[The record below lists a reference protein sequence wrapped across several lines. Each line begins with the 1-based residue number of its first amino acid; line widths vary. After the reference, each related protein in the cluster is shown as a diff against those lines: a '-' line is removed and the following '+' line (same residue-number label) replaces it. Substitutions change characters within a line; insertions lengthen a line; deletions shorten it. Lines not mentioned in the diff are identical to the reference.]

1 MLCKFVLPEEDV
13 KLLEEYVNSGLSTL
27 NNAENI
33 GSILIKIIKQS
44 NIKDKPSSITAVQ
57 ITALNE
63 LLVIT
68 GALYGK
74 LVMDSL
80 NTKRTIPICNLS
92 YNEALKIIH
101 YGNENLRNKRPSVT
115 KSVEDI
121 LMDDSVSKAQVIG
134 IMYEALSTMQHYN
147 GHTITNCLVEAIK
160 DSDVVYE
167 E

>member
-1 MLCKFVLPEEDV
+1 MLCKFVLSEKDI
-13 KLLEEYVNSGLSTL
+13 KRLEEYVNSGLSDL
-27 NNAENI
+27 NNVENI
-33 GSILIKIIKQS
+33 GDILIKIIKQS

-57 ITALNE
+57 LTALNE

-68 GALYGK
+68 GAEYSN
-74 LVMDSL
+74 LVMNAL
-80 NTKRTIPICNLS
+80 NIKRNIPLNSLS
-92 YNEALKIIH
+92 YNEALKIIQ
-101 YGNENLRNKRPSVT
+101 YGNENLRNKRPKVT

-134 IMYEALSTMQHYN
+134 IMYDALSAMQRYN
-147 GHTITNCLVEAIK
+147 GNTITYCLVEAIK